1 MPLTGPARAV
11 LTGLAALAVLGAAS
25 PAEAH
30 PLGDP
35 QTVRLSADG
44 HQVTALW
51 TAAADD
57 LLVLG
62 SLTGAIPERR
72 EYVFDLDP
80 DAEPAPVGE
89 TDAEL
94 LSSSPDVADY
104 LAEHITVRQDGR
116 QCPAEVDLAGLV
128 GDGAELTFTCPE
140 PVADVEIEVTTLT
153 DADSAYRTVAF
164 AEAADPEQHLFNA
177 GDPRRD
183 WNFSATRTGQ
193 RSWLTPAALA
203 AGLVLAAATAVAAL
217 RRLNRTARAA
227 R

>member
-1 MPLTGPARAV
+1 MRLTAPTRAALV
-11 LTGLAALAVLGAAS
+11 GLAALATIGAAD
-25 PAEAH
+25 PAGAH

-35 QTVRLSADG
+35 QTVRLSAEG

-51 TAAADD
+51 TAAPDD

-80 DAEPAPVGE
+80 NAEPAPVGE

-94 LSSSPDVADY
+94 LIASPEVADY
-104 LAEHITVRQDGR
+104 LATNVTVRQDGR
-116 QCPAEVDLAGLV
+116 DCPSEVDLAELI

-140 PVADVEIEVTTLT
+140 PIEEVEIEVTTLT

-164 AEAADPEQHLFNA
+164 AEGADPEQHLF
-177 GDPRRD
+177 
-183 WNFSATRTGQ
+183 SAEKPARAWSFDDVPTAEL
-193 RSWLTPAALA
+193 SWLAPAALA
-203 AGLVLAAATAVAAL
+203 AGLILVAATGVVVL
-217 RRLNRTARAA
+217 RRLRRAA
-227 R
+227 RADR

>member
-1 MPLTGPARAV
+1 MRLTGPALA
-11 LTGLAALAVLGAAS
+11 GLAALAILGAAG

-51 TAAADD
+51 TAAPDD

-94 LSSSPDVADY
+94 LTSSPEVADY
-104 LAEHITVRQDGR
+104 LTEHITVRQDGR
-116 QCPAEVDLAGLV
+116 DCPAEVDLAGLI

-140 PVADVEIEVTTLT
+140 PVDDIEIEVTTLT
-153 DADSAYRTVAF
+153 DADRAYRTVAF

-177 GDPRRD
+177 AEPSRE
-183 WNFSATRTGQ
+183 WNFNATGTGE
-193 RSWLTPAALA
+193 RSRLTPVVLG
-203 AGLVLAAATAVAAL
+203 AGLVLAAATVVAAL

-227 R
+227 Q